1 MLTYVYRA
9 IYSADGNYEVSFMS
23 NALVY
28 GDGSINWIP
37 PAIYKSSCSIDV
49 EYFPFD
55 EQICDL
61 KFGSWTYLVKNSQ
74 FYIDTIVSN
83 F

>member
-1 MLTYVYRA
+1 
-9 IYSADGNYEVSFMS
+9 MS

-28 GDGSINWIP
+28 KHGNLDWIP

-61 KFGSWTYLVKNSQ
+61 KFGSWTYLVGGQ
-74 FYIDTIVSN
+74 TV
-83 F
+83 